1 MDSFGLLF
9 LFFTFFNPPH
19 PFLFLLLL
27 LLLSEPIQLLLLFS
41 IFLLSQPI
49 SLFYPLLLLLLLPK
63 FLFQSFILLS
73 SFYLKALFL
82 LDSGNLFLFFSLFYF
97 PDSFFL
103 ILSRLRRFSKDHSLR
118 EYWHT
123 HSHALASCCCRSHSI
138 ACTMALS
145 T

>member
-1 MDSFGLLF
+1 MKNFGLLF
-9 LFFTFFNPPH
+9 LFFTFFNLLS

-27 LLLSEPIQLLLLFS
+27 LLLPEPIQLLLLFS

-49 SLFYPLLLLLLLPK
+49 SLLYPLLLLLLLPK

-118 EYWHT
+118 ENWHT
-123 HSHALASCCCRSHSI
+123 HSHALTSCCCRSHSI

-145 T
+145 A